1 MKESSETRSDERTLK
16 GQASL
21 FKSGFIAIVGRPNV
35 GKSTLMN
42 RLLGQKVSIVSPRP
56 QTTRT
61 RIAGIKS
68 LPGAQLIFLDTPGID
83 KAGGY
88 LHRLMVKAAMNT
100 LGEADLILW
109 MVEATDALTEDDRH
123 ILEALKD
130 VKSPIL
136 LTINKVDLVEKQR
149 LLPTIDRFQ
158 ALLPFVEIVPISAT
172 KGDNVDVLE
181 SLLIQHLPE
190 GQPLYPLD
198 QLTDQPE
205 RFIIAELIREKVFH
219 LVYQEVPYAVAVEVE
234 QVKAR
239 EGREL
244 TDVEATIYVEKESQ
258 KGIIIGRAGAM
269 LKKIGEQ
276 ARPEIE
282 GLLGTQVYLKLWVKV
297 RGDWQKDHEALKRFG
312 YLQP

>member
-282 GLLGTQVYLKLWVKV
+282 RLLGTQVYLKLWVKV

>member
-1 MKESSETRSDERTLK
+1 MVEGS
-16 GQASL
+16 G
-21 FKSGFIAIVGRPNV
+21 FKSGFVAIVGRPNV

-61 RIAGIKS
+61 RIAGIKN
-68 LPGAQLIFLDTPGID
+68 LPGAQVIFLDTPGMR
-83 KAGGY
+83 KSGGY
-88 LHRLMVKAAMNT
+88 FHKVMVKAAMNT

-109 MVEATDALTEDDRH
+109 MVEAADPLSLDDKL
-123 ILEALKD
+123 ILEALRD
-130 VKSPIL
+130 VKSPVL
-136 LTINKVDLVEKQR
+136 LAINKVDLVEKER

-158 ALLPFVEIVPISAT
+158 GLLPFVEIVPISAT
-172 KGDNVDVLE
+172 KGDNVEVLE
-181 SLLIQHLPE
+181 SLLIRYLPE

-219 LVYQEVPYAVAVEVE
+219 LAYQEVPYAMAVEVE

-239 EGREL
+239 EGRKL
-244 TDVEATIYVEKESQ
+244 TDVEATIYVERDSQ
-258 KGIIIGRAGAM
+258 KGIIIGRGGAM

-282 GLLGTQVYLKLWVKV
+282 MLLGTQVFLKLWVKV
-297 RGDWQKDHEALKRFG
+297 RADWQRDDEALKRFG
-312 YLQP
+312 YLQS

>member
-1 MKESSETRSDERTLK
+1 ME
-16 GQASL
+16 GNN
-21 FKSGFIAIVGRPNV
+21 FKFGFVAIVGRPNV

-83 KAGGY
+83 KSGGY
-88 LHRLMVKAAMNT
+88 FHRMMVKVAMNT

-109 MVEATDALTEDDRH
+109 MVEAADPLSEDDKH
-123 ILEALKD
+123 IMEALQG
-130 VKSPIL
+130 VKAPIL
-136 LTINKVDLVEKQR
+136 LAINKVDLVEKQG
-149 LLPTIDRFQ
+149 LLPTIDRFRT
-158 ALLPFVEIVPISAT
+158 LLPFADIVPISAT
-172 KGDNVDVLE
+172 KGDNIEVLE
-181 SLLIQHLPE
+181 SLLIEYLPE

-198 QLTDQPE
+198 QLTDKPE

-244 TDVEATIYVEKESQ
+244 TDVEATIYVERDSQ
-258 KGIIIGRAGAM
+258 KGIIIGRGGAM
-269 LKKIGEQ
+269 LKKIGEL

-282 GLLGTQVYLKLWVKV
+282 MLLGNHVFLKLWVKV
-297 RGDWQKDHEALKRFG
+297 RGDWKKDDEALKRFG

>member
-1 MKESSETRSDERTLK
+1 M
-16 GQASL
+16 ASP
-21 FKSGFIAIVGRPNV
+21 FKSGFVAIVGRPNV

-61 RIAGIKS
+61 RIMGIKN
-68 LPGAQLIFLDTPGID
+68 LPKGQVIFLDTPGID
-83 KAGGY
+83 RSGGY
-88 LHRLMVKAAMNT
+88 FHRMMVTAAMNT
-100 LGEADLILW
+100 LHEADLILW
-109 MVEATDALTEDDRH
+109 MVEAADPLSTADKL
-123 ILEALKD
+123 ILEALGR

-136 LTINKVDLVEKQR
+136 LAINKVDLVEKER
-149 LLPTIDRFQ
+149 LLPMIDRFR

-172 KGDNVDVLE
+172 KGDNVERLE
-181 SLLIQHLPE
+181 ALLIKYLPE

-205 RFIIAELIREKVFH
+205 PFIIAELIREKVFH
-219 LVYQEVPYAVAVEVE
+219 LAYQEVPYGVAVEVE
-234 QVKAR
+234 QVKLR

-244 TDVEATIYVEKESQ
+244 TDVEATIYVERESQ
-258 KGIIIGRAGAM
+258 KGIIIGRGGAM

-282 GLLGTQVYLKLWVKV
+282 MLLGTQVFLRLWVKV
-297 RGDWQKDHEALKRFG
+297 RPDWQQDDEALKRLG

>member
-1 MKESSETRSDERTLK
+1 MQTSH
-16 GQASL
+16 
-21 FKSGFIAIVGRPNV
+21 FKSGFVAIVGRPNV

-61 RIAGIKS
+61 RIMGIKN
-68 LPGAQLIFLDTPGID
+68 LPEAQVIFLDTPGINRS
-83 KAGGY
+83 GGY
-88 LHRLMVKAAMNT
+88 FHRVMVKAAMNA
-100 LGEADLILW
+100 LQEADLILW
-109 MVEATDALTEDDRH
+109 MVDAADPLSQDDKL
-123 ILEALKD
+123 ILEVLRG

-136 LTINKVDLVEKQR
+136 LAINKVDRVEKER
-149 LLPTIDRFQ
+149 LLPTIDRFR

-172 KGDNVDVLE
+172 RGDNVERLE
-181 SLLIQHLPE
+181 SLLIHYMPE
-190 GQPLYPLD
+190 GPPLYPLD
-198 QLTDQPE
+198 QVTDQPE

-219 LVYQEVPYAVAVEVE
+219 LAYQEVPYAVAIEVE

-244 TDVEATIYVEKESQ
+244 ADVEATIYVERDSQ

-276 ARPEIE
+276 VRPEIE
-282 GLLGTQVYLKLWVKV
+282 MLLGTKVFLSLWVKV
-297 RGDWQKDHEALKRFG
+297 RADWQKDDEALKRFG